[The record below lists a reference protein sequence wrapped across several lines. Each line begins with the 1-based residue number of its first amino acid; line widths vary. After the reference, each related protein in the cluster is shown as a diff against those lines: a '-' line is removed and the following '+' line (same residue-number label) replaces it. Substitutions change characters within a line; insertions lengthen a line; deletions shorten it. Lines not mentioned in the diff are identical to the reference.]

1 MHTTQFAIRGPG
13 IDLYRPV
20 LELAATTSRNSGEQ
34 PVLVAGIIGPTA
46 QAVAEA
52 ETAVELGYDVGLLGL
67 GALGHLDNE
76 ALIAHCRAVAEV
88 IPLFGFYL
96 QTAVGGRPLDTDFWR
111 RFAELERVV
120 AIKVAPFNRY
130 QTIDV
135 VRGVIEAGRVADI
148 SLYTGNDDTI
158 VFDLLS
164 EFRLDGGSAH
174 FVGGLLGQWAV
185 GTRRAAEL
193 LRDVAEWRASGAIPG
208 EAIVRA
214 RELTDTNAALF
225 DAANGFAGCIA
236 GIHELLRRQGLLAGR
251 WCLDPV
257 EDVSPGQLAAI
268 DRVHRAYPHLHDD
281 EFIAEHI
288 DAWLD

>member
-1 MHTTQFAIRGPG
+1 VHTTQFAIREPG

-20 LELAATTSRNSGEQ
+20 LELAAATSRESEKQ
-34 PVLVAGIIGPTA
+34 PVLVAGLIGATR

-52 ETAVELGYDVGLLGL
+52 ETAVEFGYDAGLLGL
-67 GALGHLDNE
+67 GALAHLDND
-76 ALIAHCRAVAEV
+76 ALIAHCRAVGEV

-96 QTAVGGRPLDTDFWR
+96 QTAVGGRPLDADFWR

-135 VRGVIEAGRVADI
+135 VRGVIDSGRAGDI

-164 EFRLDGGSAH
+164 EFRLDGHSAR

-185 GTRRAAEL
+185 GTRRAAQL
-193 LRDVAEWRASGAIPG
+193 LRDVAEWRAAGAIPG
-208 EAIVRA
+208 EAMVRA
-214 RELTDTNAALF
+214 HELTDTNAALF

-236 GIHELLRRQGLLAGR
+236 GIHELLHRQGLLAGR
-251 WCLDPV
+251 WCLNPV
-257 EDVSPGQLAAI
+257 EDVSHGQLEAI
-268 DRVHRAYPHLHDD
+268 DRVLRAYPQLHDD
-281 EFIAEHI
+281 EFIAEHL
-288 DAWLD
+288 DAWLA